1 MNIRYTFCASLGVNN
16 TNAKFHALSKPI
28 CTVLRW
34 QIFATAGLAL
44 AASWLAG
51 LQGALSAVAGSLVS
65 IIAGAASAF
74 VASRGDA
81 RSAGGI
87 LIGAL
92 KAEAV
97 KIGLIVILLSL
108 VLTTYR
114 ELVAIAF
121 FASFLVTVLIF
132 TMAFFVRET

>member
-1 MNIRYTFCASLGVNN
+1 MLRT
-16 TNAKFHALSKPI
+16 LSKPI
-28 CTVLRW
+28 FTVLRW
-34 QIFATAGLAL
+34 QVFATAGLAL
-44 AASWLAG
+44 AAGWLAG
-51 LQGALSAVAGSLVS
+51 LQGAISAVAGGLVS

-92 KAEAV
+92 MAEAV

-108 VLTTYR
+108 VLMTYR

-132 TMAFFVRET
+132 TLAFFVRET